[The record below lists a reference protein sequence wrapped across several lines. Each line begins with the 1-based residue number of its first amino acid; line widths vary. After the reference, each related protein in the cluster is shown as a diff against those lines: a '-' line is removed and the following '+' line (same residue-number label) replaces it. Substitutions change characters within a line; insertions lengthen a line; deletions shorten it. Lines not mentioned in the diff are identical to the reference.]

1 MEYERTDD
9 GEIQADFARRVG
21 QILLQYDQ
29 WRQQVPTVDQYEST
43 LTIAL
48 LQSLLTMCQE
58 LIRKKKRVA
67 LELQAVVQLANRSLE
82 KQPSLLGLSSDCVLE
97 SWPSERGLTYREV
110 IDCLRNALSHPGP
123 QNNCRYPRTG
133 FTSVPGPAGQI
144 AAYEFT
150 QSSWVNS
157 TGSDL
162 LPSFSPKVTGSIP
175 PEKLVSN
182 VDAWAKN
189 HNVEGIDVGQVR
201 GRWLPV
207 RYGEPFLPVLKL
219 RVSVAALRV
228 FTIGLSDYLSEPV
241 RSERREALERP
252 RQWAI

>member
-21 QILLQYDQ
+21 QVLVQYDQ
-29 WRQQVPTVDQYEST
+29 WRQQVPTVEQYEST

-58 LIRKKKRVA
+58 LIRKKRVA
-67 LELQAVVQLANRSLE
+67 PELQAVVQLANRPLE
-82 KQPSLLGLSSDCVLE
+82 KQPSLLGLSSHCVLE

-123 QNNCRYPRTG
+123 QIGCRYPRTG
-133 FTSVPGPAGQI
+133 FTSVPGPDGQI
-144 AAYEFT
+144 ASYEFT

-162 LPSFSPKVTGSIP
+162 LPSFSPKVTGTIP

-182 VDAWAKN
+182 VHAWAKN
-189 HNVEGIDVGQVR
+189 HNVEGIDVRQVR
-201 GRWLPV
+201 GRWLPL
-207 RYGEPFLPVLKL
+207 RYGELFLPVLKL
-219 RVSVAALRV
+219 RVSVGALRV

-241 RSERREALERP
+241 QSERREALERP
-252 RQWAI
+252 SRSTV

>member
-21 QILLQYDQ
+21 QVLVQYDQ
-29 WRQQVPTVDQYEST
+29 WRQQVPTVEQYEST

-58 LIRKKKRVA
+58 LIRKKRVA
-67 LELQAVVQLANRSLE
+67 PELQGVIQLANRPLE
-82 KQPSLLGLSSDCVLE
+82 KQPSQLGLSSDCVLE

-123 QNNCRYPRTG
+123 QNNCRFPRTG
-133 FTSVPGPAGQI
+133 FTSVPGPTGQI
-144 AAYEFT
+144 ASYEFT

-162 LPSFSPKVTGSIP
+162 KDLYFSTDDLPPA
-175 PEKLVSN
+175 KLLK
-182 VDAWAKN
+182 DLKYWAKN
-189 HNVEGIDVGQVR
+189 HEVEGIDVRQNR
-201 GRWLPV
+201 GRWQPV

-219 RVSVAALRV
+219 RVPVGALRV

-241 RSERREALERP
+241 RSESREALGRP
-252 RQWAI
+252 QRWAV